1 LVVLVPACAR
11 ARNMSATYIL
21 DFDSIGAEIPFAM
34 ERVRLT
40 IVLLVLSVI
49 CTTGCLF
56 RSHTVQQKL
65 SPVPLKKA
73 TQEEL
78 IAKINQMTAAVQTM
92 SATVDIDTTVGGE
105 KKGKVTEYQ
114 QIRGYIL
121 LQKPAMLRM
130 IGLLP
135 IVRNRAFDMVSDG
148 EQFKLSIPPKNRF
161 IVGNNQVTKLS
172 DNALEN
178 LRPQVIYEALLMPAI
193 NTQNEIAVIEQ
204 GKQQVQDEH
213 TQKTISVPNYHIVVI
228 RRDAKGEWHL
238 HRKIYFSRTDL
249 EPYRQ
254 TIYDDKGAIAT
265 DVTYSDPQDY
275 DGQRFP
281 SLIAIERPQEEYSI
295 TIKMVKL
302 TLNEP
307 LKPDQ
312 FQLEAPAGATVTEL
326 K

>member
-1 LVVLVPACAR
+1 
-11 ARNMSATYIL
+11 MT
-21 DFDSIGAEIPFAM
+21 
-34 ERVRLT
+34 
-40 IVLLVLSVI
+40 

-56 RSHTVQQKL
+56 RSHAVKQTR
-65 SPVPLKKA
+65 SPVPLKSA

-78 IAKINQMTAAVQTM
+78 VAKLDEMSASVQTM

-105 KKGKVTEYQ
+105 KKGKVIEYQ

-121 LQKPAMLRM
+121 AQKPAMLRM

-148 EQFKLSIPPKNRF
+148 DRFKLSIPPKNRF
-161 IVGNNQVTKLS
+161 ITGSNQLTKIS
-172 DNALEN
+172 DNTLEN

-193 NTQNEIAVIEQ
+193 DPRNEIAVIEQ
-204 GKQQVQDEH
+204 GKQEVQDDR
-213 TQKTISVPNYHIVVI
+213 TKRTISQPNYHIVVL
-228 RRDAKGEWHL
+228 RRDARSEWHL
-238 HRKIYFSRTDL
+238 YRKVYFSRADL
-249 EPYRQ
+249 QPYRQ
-254 TIYDDKGAIAT
+254 TIYDEKGAIITDAT
-265 DVTYSDPQDY
+265 YADPQEY
-275 DGQRFP
+275 NGVRFP

-307 LKPDQ
+307 LKPEQ
-312 FQLEAPAGATVTEL
+312 FQLEAPAGSITTEL